1 MPIKSITATKGGKK
15 GKKEMQKNLQNK
27 SKNKNNNCFS
37 WLTALRVLSLAGGY
51 SSPYLPRVPSNAV
64 VAFVPAVGALQ
75 ILTWPYSCVFLLPM
89 STAIRTSAFSFVGA
103 LNGLLYIP

>member
-1 MPIKSITATKGGKK
+1 
-15 GKKEMQKNLQNK
+15 MQKNLQNK

-75 ILTWPYSCVFLLPM
+75 ILTWPYSCAFLPLM
-89 STAIRTSAFSFVGA
+89 STAIKSSSLSFVGA
-103 LNGLLYIP
+103 LNSLLYIP